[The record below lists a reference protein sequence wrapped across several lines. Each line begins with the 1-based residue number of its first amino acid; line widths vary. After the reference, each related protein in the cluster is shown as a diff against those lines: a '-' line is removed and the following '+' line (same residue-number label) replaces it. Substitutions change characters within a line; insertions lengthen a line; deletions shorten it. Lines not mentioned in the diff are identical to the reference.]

1 MPTFEYQLVEKVY
14 NNRIAYEDG
23 PGSLQN
29 IVADC
34 RESVRATWTNEDE
47 VFGGRLIENGSRLC
61 RRDSSDGRTEY
72 SYWLM
77 RRPQG
82 ADQAEWKFVGAVY
95 RPNEPNDD
103 SEWY

>member
-14 NNRIAYEDG
+14 HNRITYEDD
-23 PGSLQN
+23 PGSLRN

-34 RESVRATWTNEDE
+34 RESVCATWINKDE
-47 VFGGRLIENGSRLC
+47 AFGERLIENGSRFC
-61 RRDSSDGRTEY
+61 RRDSSDGWVEY

-82 ADQAEWKFVGAVY
+82 ANQAEWEFVGVVF
-95 RPNEPNDD
+95 RPDEPDYD
-103 SEWY
+103 PEWY